1 MWLHCRIQS
10 CRHWKLSWLFSS
22 RFMRRPANYP
32 WRATSVNHRRRAGC
46 SNARGRRR
54 KWRIWRRP
62 LFSTGSRASAT
73 HHASASQRAKTK
85 VRCTTALLRIHCALH
100 SWAHTECFFFCVQIW
115 TCLMTAP
122 CLMWWPWM
130 MVSREY
136 SFTYNCW
143 KLSSLSYKHAEQN
156 KSVPW
161 QSCFMRA
168 VFPQMWT
175 LPPLSL
181 LQCWAP
187 PTQTPSSCQPRPCS
201 HPHSHQASSVW
212 STSAPPFRTLR
223 GRSPVWISLFRS
235 PLNLSLPPAAG
246 PGTSLDCL
254 IHCVTGCH
262 SYLSRKS
269 HR

>member
-22 RFMRRPANYP
+22 RFMRRPANSP

-46 SNARGRRR
+46 SSARGRRR

-62 LFSTGSRASAT
+62 WSSTGSRASAT

-85 VRCTTALLRIHCALH
+85 VRCTTALFRIHCALH
-100 SWAHTECFFFCVQIW
+100 SWAHTECFFSVYRSEHV
-115 TCLMTAP
+115 
-122 CLMWWPWM
+122 WWQLPVWCGGVGWWWVGSTVLHISVENDHHSLTNM
-130 MVSREY
+130 QNR
-136 SFTYNCW
+136 T
-143 KLSSLSYKHAEQN
+143 KLTLTVLLHA
-156 KSVPW
+156 
-161 QSCFMRA
+161 CC
-168 VFPQMWT
+168 FPQMWT
-175 LPPLSL
+175 LPARSL

-201 HPHSHQASSVW
+201 HPRSHQASSVW
-212 STSAPPFRTLR
+212 STSAPPSRTLR

-246 PGTSLDCL
+246 QGTSLDCL
-254 IHCVTGCH
+254 IHCFTGCH

-269 HR
+269 HK